1 MAQPRRTVHPD
12 TRTGTDRTGSTV
24 AADEP
29 LGTHGVLLAAGTVL
43 QHGAHAFLVLGEAQ
57 QAHAEPDPVGRRLAG
72 PPQQD
77 RLQRVLGTDH
87 ARRRR
92 AHVAVRRIVGNAAA
106 YEVRV
111 DQIPAPVEEN
121 LGGRQAGGADLVFE
135 SAASE
140 DLHRAGGDPA
150 GLGMTGGVRTGF
162 GQQVVHAVPGQQVR
176 QGQTH
181 RSATHDEY
189 GSSRRRMHVL
199 SMGAGGSRLIR
210 VDVGAACHE
219 VDRERPDRQSPTVT
233 FISSF

>member
-29 LGTHGVLLAAGTVL
+29 LGTHGVLLAAGAVL

-150 GLGMTGGVRTGF
+150 GLGMREVSGRASASRWSTPYRDSRFDRVRPTGPPPTMSTGV
-162 GQQVVHAVPGQQVR
+162 VVGECMCSPWGRAVHG
-176 QGQTH
+176 
-181 RSATHDEY
+181 
-189 GSSRRRMHVL
+189 
-199 SMGAGGSRLIR
+199 
-210 VDVGAACHE
+210 
-219 VDRERPDRQSPTVT
+219 
-233 FISSF
+233 